1 MSEGVW
7 ELSKNISDREK
18 ERETESGV
26 GGIRRGRQR
35 RRGRKDRMRGKIE
48 IYAVIFLREMGE
60 ER

>member
-7 ELSKNISDREK
+7 ELSKNIGEREE
-18 ERETESGV
+18 ERETEIGV